1 MHVSKLVDKNAKN
14 VIVSC
19 IYRPPRGDSH
29 KFLNEIKTVICKNH
43 EKTLFLVGDLNI
55 NSLDYW
61 KNPNVRDFINLIS
74 QNDVF
79 PLVNR
84 PTRVTKISVTIIDHV
99 LPHTIIDSK
108 VQSGIITDISNH
120 LVVFALIK
128 TSLVQSNIKKTLKN
142 KILIKIVL
150 NILNLF

>member
-1 MHVSKLVDKNAKN
+1 MHVSKLLDKNAKN
-14 VIVSC
+14 IIVLC

-43 EKTLFLVGDLNI
+43 EKPLFLVGDLKI

-120 LVVFALIK
+120 LVVFAMIK
-128 TSLVQSNIKKTLKN
+128 TSLVQSNIKKTS
-142 KILIKIVL
+142 
-150 NILNLF
+150 

>member
-1 MHVSKLVDKNAKN
+1 MHVSKLLDKNAKN
-14 VIVSC
+14 IIVLC

-29 KFLNEIKTVICKNH
+29 KFLNEIKTVIYKNH
-43 EKTLFLVGDLNI
+43 EKPLFLVGDLNI

-120 LVVFALIK
+120 LVVFAMIK
-128 TSLVQSNIKKTLKN
+128 TSLVQSNIKKTS
-142 KILIKIVL
+142 
-150 NILNLF
+150 

>member
-1 MHVSKLVDKNAKN
+1 MHVSKLLDKNAKN
-14 VIVSC
+14 IIVLC

-29 KFLNEIKTVICKNH
+29 KFLNEIKTAICKNH
-43 EKTLFLVGDLNI
+43 EKPLLLVGDLNI

-120 LVVFALIK
+120 LVVFAMIK
-128 TSLVQSNIKKTLKN
+128 TSLVQSNIKKTS
-142 KILIKIVL
+142 
-150 NILNLF
+150 

>member
-1 MHVSKLVDKNAKN
+1 MHVSKLLDKNAKN
-14 VIVSC
+14 IIVLC

-43 EKTLFLVGDLNI
+43 EKPLFLVGDLNI

-84 PTRVTKISVTIIDHV
+84 PTRVTKISVTINDHV

-120 LVVFALIK
+120 LVVFAMIK
-128 TSLVQSNIKKTLKN
+128 TSLVQSNIKKTS
-142 KILIKIVL
+142 
-150 NILNLF
+150 

>member
-1 MHVSKLVDKNAKN
+1 MHVSKLLDKNAKN
-14 VIVSC
+14 IIVLC

-43 EKTLFLVGDLNI
+43 EKPLFLVGDLNI

-61 KNPNVRDFINLIS
+61 KNPNVRVFINLIS

-120 LVVFALIK
+120 LVVFAMIK
-128 TSLVQSNIKKTLKN
+128 TSLVQSNIKKTS
-142 KILIKIVL
+142 
-150 NILNLF
+150 

>member
-1 MHVSKLVDKNAKN
+1 MHVSKLLDKNAKN
-14 VIVSC
+14 IIVLC

-29 KFLNEIKTVICKNH
+29 KFLNEIKTVISKNH
-43 EKTLFLVGDLNI
+43 EKPLFLVGDLNI

-108 VQSGIITDISNH
+108 VQSGIISDISNH
-120 LVVFALIK
+120 LVVFAMIK
-128 TSLVQSNIKKTLKN
+128 TSLVQSNIKKTS
-142 KILIKIVL
+142 
-150 NILNLF
+150 

>member
-1 MHVSKLVDKNAKN
+1 MHVSKLLDKNAKN

>member
-1 MHVSKLVDKNAKN
+1 MHVSKLLDKNAKN

-120 LVVFALIK
+120 LVVLALIK
-128 TSLVQSNIKKTLKN
+128 TSLV
-142 KILIKIVL
+142 
-150 NILNLF
+150 

>member
-1 MHVSKLVDKNAKN
+1 MHVSKLLDKNAKN
-14 VIVSC
+14 IIVLC

-43 EKTLFLVGDLNI
+43 EKPLFLVGDLNI

-120 LVVFALIK
+120 LVVFAMIK
-128 TSLVQSNIKKTLKN
+128 TSLVQSNIKKT
-142 KILIKIVL
+142 
-150 NILNLF
+150 

>member
-1 MHVSKLVDKNAKN
+1 MHVSKLLDKNAKN
-14 VIVSC
+14 IIVLC

-43 EKTLFLVGDLNI
+43 EKPLFLVGDLNI

-120 LVVFALIK
+120 LVVFAMIK
-128 TSLVQSNIKKTLKN
+128 TSLVQSNIKKTP
-142 KILIKIVL
+142 
-150 NILNLF
+150 

>member
-1 MHVSKLVDKNAKN
+1 MHVSKLLDKNAKN
-14 VIVSC
+14 IIVLC

-120 LVVFALIK
+120 LVVFAMIK
-128 TSLVQSNIKKTLKN
+128 TSLVQSNIKKTS
-142 KILIKIVL
+142 
-150 NILNLF
+150 

>member
-1 MHVSKLVDKNAKN
+1 MHVSKLLEKNAKN
-14 VIVSC
+14 IIVLC

-43 EKTLFLVGDLNI
+43 EKPLFLVGDLNI

-84 PTRVTKISVTIIDHV
+84 PTRVTKISVTIIDHM

-120 LVVFALIK
+120 LVVFAMIK
-128 TSLVQSNIKKTLKN
+128 TSLVQSNIKKTS
-142 KILIKIVL
+142 
-150 NILNLF
+150 

>member
-1 MHVSKLVDKNAKN
+1 MHVSKLLDKNAKN
-14 VIVSC
+14 IIVLC

-43 EKTLFLVGDLNI
+43 EKPLFLVGDLNI

-120 LVVFALIK
+120 LVVFAMIK
-128 TSLVQSNIKKTLKN
+128 TSLVQSNIKKTS
-142 KILIKIVL
+142 
-150 NILNLF
+150 

>member
-1 MHVSKLVDKNAKN
+1 MHVSKLLDKNAKN
-14 VIVSC
+14 IIVLC

-43 EKTLFLVGDLNI
+43 EKPLFLVGDLNI

-108 VQSGIITDISNH
+108 VQSGIISDISNH
-120 LVVFALIK
+120 LVVFAMIK
-128 TSLVQSNIKKTLKN
+128 TSLVQSNIKKTS
-142 KILIKIVL
+142 
-150 NILNLF
+150 

>member
-1 MHVSKLVDKNAKN
+1 MHVSKLLDKNAKN
-14 VIVSC
+14 IIVLC

-29 KFLNEIKTVICKNH
+29 RFLNEIKTVICKNH
-43 EKTLFLVGDLNI
+43 EKPLFLVGDLNI

-120 LVVFALIK
+120 LVVFAMIK
-128 TSLVQSNIKKTLKN
+128 TSLVQSNIKKTS
-142 KILIKIVL
+142 
-150 NILNLF
+150 

>member
-1 MHVSKLVDKNAKN
+1 MHVSKLLDKNAKN
-14 VIVSC
+14 IIVLC

-29 KFLNEIKTVICKNH
+29 RFLNEIKTVICKNH
-43 EKTLFLVGDLNI
+43 EKPLFLVGDLNI

-108 VQSGIITDISNH
+108 VQSGIISDISNH
-120 LVVFALIK
+120 LVVFAMIK
-128 TSLVQSNIKKTLKN
+128 TSLVQSNIKKTS
-142 KILIKIVL
+142 
-150 NILNLF
+150 

>member
-1 MHVSKLVDKNAKN
+1 MHVSKLLDKNAKN
-14 VIVSC
+14 IIVLC

-43 EKTLFLVGDLNI
+43 EKPLFLVGDLNI

-74 QNDVF
+74 QNVF

-120 LVVFALIK
+120 LVVFAMIK
-128 TSLVQSNIKKTLKN
+128 TSLVQSNIKKTS
-142 KILIKIVL
+142 
-150 NILNLF
+150 

>member
-1 MHVSKLVDKNAKN
+1 MHVSKLLDKNAKN
-14 VIVSC
+14 IIVSC
-19 IYRPPRGDSH
+19 ICRPLRGDSH

-43 EKTLFLVGDLNI
+43 EKPLFLVRDLNI

-61 KNPNVRDFINLIS
+61 INPNVRDLFNLIF
-74 QNDVF
+74 QNDVS

-99 LPHTIIDSK
+99 LHHTIIDSK

-120 LVVFALIK
+120 LVVLALIK
-128 TSLVQSNIKKTLKN
+128 TSLV
-142 KILIKIVL
+142 
-150 NILNLF
+150 

>member
-1 MHVSKLVDKNAKN
+1 MHVSKLLDKNAKN
-14 VIVSC
+14 IIVLC

-29 KFLNEIKTVICKNH
+29 KFLNEIETVICKNH
-43 EKTLFLVGDLNI
+43 EKPLFLVGDLNI

-84 PTRVTKISVTIIDHV
+84 PTRVTKISATIIDHV

-120 LVVFALIK
+120 LVVFAMIK
-128 TSLVQSNIKKTLKN
+128 TSLVQSNIKKTS
-142 KILIKIVL
+142 
-150 NILNLF
+150 

>member
-1 MHVSKLVDKNAKN
+1 MHVSKLLDKNAKN
-14 VIVSC
+14 IIVSC
-19 IYRPPRGDSH
+19 IYRPLRGDSH

-43 EKTLFLVGDLNI
+43 EKPLFLVRDLNI

-61 KNPNVRDFINLIS
+61 INPNVRDFFNLIF
-74 QNDVF
+74 QNDVS

-99 LPHTIIDSK
+99 LHHTIIDSK

-128 TSLVQSNIKKTLKN
+128 TSLVQSNIKKTS
-142 KILIKIVL
+142 
-150 NILNLF
+150 

>member
-1 MHVSKLVDKNAKN
+1 MHVSKLLDKNAKN
-14 VIVSC
+14 IIVLC

-43 EKTLFLVGDLNI
+43 EKPLFLVGDLNI

-84 PTRVTKISVTIIDHV
+84 PTRVTKISATIIDHV

-108 VQSGIITDISNH
+108 VKSGIITDISNH
-120 LVVFALIK
+120 LVVFAMIK
-128 TSLVQSNIKKTLKN
+128 TSLVQSNIKKTS
-142 KILIKIVL
+142 
-150 NILNLF
+150 

>member
-1 MHVSKLVDKNAKN
+1 MHVSKLLDKNAKN
-14 VIVSC
+14 IIVLC

-29 KFLNEIKTVICKNH
+29 KFLNEIETVICKNH
-43 EKTLFLVGDLNI
+43 EKPLFLVGDLNI

-120 LVVFALIK
+120 LVVFAMIK
-128 TSLVQSNIKKTLKN
+128 TSLVQSNIKKTS
-142 KILIKIVL
+142 
-150 NILNLF
+150 